1 MKSNKY
7 TSTFTY
13 ANSIYSGLKFTTKS
27 INSNFKIKVS
37 GIDSLGRKLNK
48 LVGVA
53 GLIALIGMELVNKF
67 VARAF
72 KGIYNGEKITCKL
85 RRGLVVTFYNY

>member
-1 MKSNKY
+1 M
-7 TSTFTY
+7 TT
-13 ANSIYSGLKFTTKS
+13 SIYTGLQFTTKS
-27 INSNFKIKVS
+27 INSNFKIKVK
-37 GIDSLGRKLNK
+37 GLDNLGKKINK

-67 VARAF
+67 VGRAF
-72 KGIYNGEKITCKL
+72 KGMFDGEKITCKL